1 MFDDGWAMIPSGV
14 EIFVGLTP
22 IDLRW
27 GIDRLAGV
35 AEEQTGRVARS
46 RALFLFFGKRKTALK
61 IVFADGSG
69 MCLFYKRLD
78 RHVFRIP
85 TPPTPDATTIELNER
100 ELDDLLDAIDVEA
113 AVARPRSPR
122 KPRVH

>member
-1 MFDDGWAMIPSGV
+1 MIPSGV
-14 EIFVGLTP
+14 EIFVGLAP

-27 GIDRLAGV
+27 GIDRLAGL

-46 RALFLFFGKRKTALK
+46 GALFVFFGKRKTALK
-61 IVFADGSG
+61 IVFADSSG

-78 RHVFRIP
+78 RHTFRVPTSP
-85 TPPTPDATTIELNER
+85 TPGTTTIELNER

-113 AVARPRSPR
+113 VVTRPRSPG